1 MTIQSDEPRR
11 KLKAVVGR
19 AERIDFP
26 EAGLRGVP
34 AKIDTGA
41 YRSSVWAS
49 DIRVEGDRLRFK
61 LLGPGAKQYTGEDI
75 SIEDFEVVEVENSF
89 GHKED
94 RYSISLKVRLGP
106 KTVRSNFTLADRSK
120 KTYPVLIG
128 RKLLRGRYIVDVSEG
143 QPIEDEESG
152 DI

>member
-1 MTIQSDEPRR
+1 MNLLRR
-11 KLKAVVGR
+11 KLKAIVGR

-26 EAGLRGVP
+26 EGKIVGVP

-49 DIRVEGDRLRFK
+49 DIREENGLLKFK
-61 LLGPGAKQYTGEDI
+61 LLGPESAYYSGEECETDK
-75 SIEDFEVVEVENSF
+75 FEIVEVENSF
-89 GHKED
+89 GHKEN
-94 RYSISLKVRLGP
+94 RYSISLRVRLGP
-106 KTVRSNFTLADRSK
+106 KVVRSNFTLADRSK

-143 QPIEDEESG
+143 QPLDDEE
-152 DI
+152 IAEL

>member
-1 MTIQSDEPRR
+1 MNLLRR
-11 KLKAVVGR
+11 KLKAIVGR

-26 EAGLRGVP
+26 EGKITGVP

-49 DIRVEGDRLRFK
+49 DIHEENGILKFK
-61 LLGPGAKQYTGEDI
+61 LLGPESDYYSGQECETDKY
-75 SIEDFEVVEVENSF
+75 EVVEVENSF

-94 RYSISLKVRLGP
+94 RYSVYLRVRLGP
-106 KTVRSNFTLADRSK
+106 KVVRSNFTLADRSK

-143 QPIEDEESG
+143 QPLDDEET
-152 DI
+152 IEL